1 MIEPPN
7 TGREN
12 GDQDIL
18 PDILPCLNDVLQTED
33 QSIQSCWA
41 GAGDEEPVESFLAR
55 LGLDKCAAALRAE
68 GVNTVGTLRKLS
80 ADQLKQLAPKRL
92 TVADQMAQIKLE
104 LRLDDGLELA
114 AAVEAANKALELE
127 AAGSMA
133 EQVAKLLSQVVP
145 GEVVLKLGEVIV
157 LQEALASV
165 PESVPQVQVV
175 NDLAIPN
182 ETGTDDE
189 KLSQLIEFLREPQQ
203 PPARADGRWSAR
215 IVASPRGCPSVDYV
229 VHLQATS
236 STSGVRYDRYI
247 AVQVKSAIG
256 AATTTREVITEG
268 LIKKLDK
275 AGRNLAERDF
285 QFDAFVF
292 HTADDVDIV
301 PDKQAPWLEK
311 AWVVSGKAFARHFPP
326 SILTLMSLVAVDEK

>member
-1 MIEPPN
+1 MILPSIRRTNGIFDDFAKLMEYEFPCMGGKRKPLSLRNLVHAGTLNTVAVFGHPKCLTFDVPGARRLDLRFVPPQVRMPSRVRLLAKALDHEVLDAADTKAADVAERISIFATLLAFSLIEPPN

-133 EQVAKLLSQVVP
+133 EQVAKLLSYIGQSSADP
-145 GEVVLKLGEVIV
+145 
-157 LQEALASV
+157 
-165 PESVPQVQVV
+165 
-175 NDLAIPN
+175 
-182 ETGTDDE
+182 DDHVCSE
-189 KLSQLIEFLREPQQ
+189 NNRE
-203 PPARADGRWSAR
+203 ARAKLR
-215 IVASPRGCPSVDYV
+215 SPIHLETPTVLYYGDY
-229 VHLQATS
+229 T
-236 STSGVRYDRYI
+236 
-247 AVQVKSAIG
+247 
-256 AATTTREVITEG
+256 
-268 LIKKLDK
+268 
-275 AGRNLAERDF
+275 
-285 QFDAFVF
+285 
-292 HTADDVDIV
+292 
-301 PDKQAPWLEK
+301 
-311 AWVVSGKAFARHFPP
+311 
-326 SILTLMSLVAVDEK
+326 